1 MESAFDAQSLI
12 SISLRKIHS
21 SRAQRGGIKLHKNL
35 LVSGV
40 LRSARQLHMNEK
52 RAETRRWHR
61 RDTFPA
67 PGTPC
72 APEAQVAVEGPRRIG
87 DIYGQDCGVS
97 QGSCAD
103 TCCWDNCE
111 VSEAS
116 CHQTTV
122 LDLDTHQVTTVE
134 DGRHRFSRQSAR
146 DAGISTKRK
155 LDGSLADA
163 DRRASDAACAKRAR
177 AEVSSDPGISNLIS
191 SLRSGLAEFLS
202 LHTDLEHMRRSRV
215 ACSGAWVRVVEAC

>member
-40 LRSARQLHMNEK
+40 LRS
-52 RAETRRWHR
+52 TRRWHR

-87 DIYGQDCGVS
+87 DIYVTPPSDNNGQ
-97 QGSCAD
+97 
-103 TCCWDNCE
+103 
-111 VSEAS
+111 
-116 CHQTTV
+116 
-122 LDLDTHQVTTVE
+122 
-134 DGRHRFSRQSAR
+134 
-146 DAGISTKRK
+146 
-155 LDGSLADA
+155 
-163 DRRASDAACAKRAR
+163 
-177 AEVSSDPGISNLIS
+177 
-191 SLRSGLAEFLS
+191 
-202 LHTDLEHMRRSRV
+202 LHDLEESY
-215 ACSGAWVRVVEAC
+215 VVVVHSTAHPQ